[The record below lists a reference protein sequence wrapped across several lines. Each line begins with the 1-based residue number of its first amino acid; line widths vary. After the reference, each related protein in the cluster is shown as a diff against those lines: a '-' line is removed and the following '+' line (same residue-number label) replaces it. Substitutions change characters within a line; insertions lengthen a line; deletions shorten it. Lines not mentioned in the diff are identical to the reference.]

1 MMFRASFLAGI
12 AEGRI
17 SVAFRR
23 WRRPTV
29 KTGGSLHTAA
39 GVVSILSVT
48 PVEEA
53 DIGDADASAAG
64 FSSRA
69 ALIADLAS
77 VGTLYRIDL
86 RFAGEDERLAL
97 RDPGSL
103 AQDGLV
109 RLAGRLDDIDA
120 AARSG
125 PWTWRVLELIGEHP
139 GRRAAELAVMAGF
152 ETLDFKARVRRLK
165 AMGLTESLAIG
176 YRLSATGTALCFMRA
191 TSPRNHG

>member
-1 MMFRASFLAGI
+1 MLFRAPFLAGI
-12 AEGRI
+12 AEGRV

-29 KTGGSLHTAA
+29 KAGGSLHTAA

-53 DIGDADASAAG
+53 DIGDADAAAAG

-69 ALIADLAS
+69 ALVADLAPD
-77 VGTLYRIDL
+77 GTLYRIDL

-97 RDPGSL
+97 RDPASL
-103 AQDGLV
+103 AEDGLQ
-109 RLAGRLDDIDA
+109 RLGGRLDAMDA
-120 AARSG
+120 AARSA
-125 PWTWRVLELIGEHP
+125 PWAWRFLELIGEQP
-139 GRRAAELAVMAGF
+139 GRRAADLAGLAGF

-165 AMGLTESLAIG
+165 AMGLTESLATG
-176 YRLSATGTALCFMRA
+176 YRLSATGAALQRMRA